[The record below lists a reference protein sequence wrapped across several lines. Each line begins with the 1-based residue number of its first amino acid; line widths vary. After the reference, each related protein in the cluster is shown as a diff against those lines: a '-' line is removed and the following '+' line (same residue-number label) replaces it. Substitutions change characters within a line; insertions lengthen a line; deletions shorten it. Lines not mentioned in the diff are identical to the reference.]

1 MKIREIQAKSIL
13 SKSGVYDWTINP
25 YIGCEHSCFYCYARF
40 MKRFTG
46 HKEKW
51 GEFVDVKIN
60 APELLEKEIKT
71 KKKGKVWIS
80 GVCDP
85 YQPIEKKYKLTRKC
99 LEVLQKNNWPVVI
112 QTKSPLVLRDLKL
125 LKKFKNIEVGFT
137 IPTADEK
144 IKNVFEPRTPSIK
157 QRIKALEKLHKEG
170 IRTYAM
176 IAPLLPEAKDLVVKL
191 RNKVDYAIID
201 RMNYH
206 YADWVYREHKLE
218 EMRKDDFFIKKTAE
232 LIKMFKKEKIPCQV
246 VF

>member
-1 MKIREIQAKSIL
+1 L
-13 SKSGVYDWTINP
+13 NYN
-25 YIGCEHSCFYCYARF
+25 
-40 MKRFTG
+40 
-46 HKEKW
+46 
-51 GEFVDVKIN
+51 
-60 APELLEKEIKT
+60 
-71 KKKGKVWIS
+71 
-80 GVCDP
+80 
-85 YQPIEKKYKLTRKC
+85 QPIEKKYKLTRKC
-99 LEVLQKNNWPVVI
+99 LEILQKNNWPVVI
-112 QTKSPLVLRDLKL
+112 QTKSPLVLRDLNL

-144 IKNVFEPRTPSIK
+144 IKNIFEPRTPSIK

-218 EMRKDDFFIKKTAE
+218 GMRKDDFFIKKTAE